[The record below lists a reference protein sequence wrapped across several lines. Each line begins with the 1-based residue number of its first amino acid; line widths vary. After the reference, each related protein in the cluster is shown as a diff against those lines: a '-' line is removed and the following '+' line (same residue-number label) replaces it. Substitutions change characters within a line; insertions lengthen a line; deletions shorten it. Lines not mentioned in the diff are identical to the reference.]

1 MQFNK
6 TVKKHLA
13 ALIFSVVMLNSLYAQ
28 DWPPPDSVVIGTV
41 EYDSIIYQSPIRIAI
56 EAEAAVRLS
65 NSADV
70 YLKWAALPDV
80 SNYTVRYKLG
90 EGDAAW
96 LSVQRSTNDLI
107 LENVPL
113 DITVTWEV
121 LVVGDSQVT
130 PVYQSDIGTVSTSQQ
145 HEPIQVSHRLYSK
158 LEGWFGK
165 DDNNEGFCEF
175 FRALNDIH
183 QYEKLAFLQAYAFD
197 NARFIKPAFPSSS
210 DIKDWYPAAT
220 VTGTGDGDECFPMA
234 TNCKC
239 KVISDGSNI
248 ATPNGGYDLVAR
260 KINPRSVQKIAHA
273 DEDRTTIDRFEAG
286 AAKFISLRQSES
298 FGGMAYAMS
307 NLQGA
312 NDENSVTTQASEIVF
327 FLACLTSNGGT
338 TTNLPSAC
346 QCRRPLYVDYEYT
359 TRLHVKAEKKNCWFS
374 KGAEAQ
380 AEDLAFVGVY
390 EGKTGKVT
398 PIAANQALLTRA
410 CSSSWNPDFW
420 INVLNL
426 AKPVADYYLQT
437 LDTTQSRIPTTQQV
451 NAFIDSLKALI
462 KTPFRNSSGTCE
474 EIQQD
479 KVLVSGR
486 DSLLLRPNAPIRVG
500 IFSSYYVRTRG
511 YGCWRAQAGIASDYF
526 LLGVVESEKKESED
540 PECCTDK
547 FANYVLG
554 SLSTPWNGDVKIDA
568 VNSLENRMQDVGF
581 LLSTYGSWDSLKR
594 DPSSG
599 QLLIKHQYDR
609 LYGPSCLNYGEMNGD
624 AEDRSRTNT
633 TDLNSVRV
641 YPNIVESCLN
651 VEVNAHAP
659 CHAQIRLVDLRG
671 GLSKTFFLG
680 HLEDGNRAFRFPVSD
695 IAKGNYVVH
704 CRLGQQDYSF
714 KVSIL

>member
-6 TVKKHLA
+6 TVKKHLV
-13 ALIFSVVMLNSLYAQ
+13 ALFVTVAMINGLYAQ

-41 EYDSIIYQSPIRIAI
+41 EYDSLIYQSPERIAI
-56 EAEAAVRLS
+56 EAQAAVRLA

-70 YLKWAALPDV
+70 YLKWEVLPGV

-96 LSVQRSTNDLI
+96 VSVQRSTNDLI

-113 DITVTWEV
+113 DIMVVWEV
-121 LVVGDSQVT
+121 LVVGDSQIT
-130 PVYQSDIGTVSTSQQ
+130 PVYQSDLGAVSTRQQ
-145 HEPIQVSHRLYSK
+145 YEPIQVSHRLYSK
-158 LEGWFGK
+158 LEGWFAK
-165 DDNNEGFCEF
+165 DDNDEGFCEF
-175 FRALNDIH
+175 FRALDVSP
-183 QYEKLAFLQAYAFD
+183 YEKLAFLQAYAFD
-197 NARFIKPAFPSSS
+197 NARFTKPALPSSS

-234 TNCKC
+234 GSCKC
-239 KVISDGSNI
+239 KVISDGSNL
-248 ATPNGGYDLVAR
+248 ATPNEKYDYDKR
-260 KINPRSVQKIAHA
+260 KILPQFVQKIAKS
-273 DEDRTTIDRFEAG
+273 DNDNTTIDRFEAG
-286 AAKFISLRQSES
+286 AAKFISLRQSEGA
-298 FGGMAYAMS
+298 GGMAYAMS

-312 NDENSVTTQASEIVF
+312 DDVTSVTTEVSEIVF
-327 FLACLTSNGGT
+327 FLACLTNNGGST
-338 TTNLPSAC
+338 SNLPSAC
-346 QCRRPLYVDYEYT
+346 QCRRPLYIDYEYT
-359 TRLHVKAEKKNCWFS
+359 TRLHVKAEKRNCWFS

-390 EGKTGKVT
+390 EGKTGDVT
-398 PIAANQALLTRA
+398 PIAANQAMLSRA

-426 AKPVADYYLQT
+426 AKPVGEYFLQR
-437 LDTTQSRIPTTQQV
+437 LDTTQSRIPTAAQLDSFV
-451 NAFIDSLKALI
+451 NALKVLI
-462 KTPFRNSSGTCE
+462 KTPFRNSSGVCE
-474 EIQQD
+474 EKQID

-486 DSLLLRPNAPIRVG
+486 DSFLLRPNAPIRVG

-511 YGCWRAQAGIASDYF
+511 YGCWRAQAGVASDYY

-554 SLSTPWNGDVKIDA
+554 SLSTPSNGDVQIDA

-599 QLLIKHQYDR
+599 QLLLSREYDR
-609 LYGPSCLNYGEMNGD
+609 LYGPSCLNYEEMSGGS
-624 AEDRSRTNT
+624 EERSRTKT
-633 TDLNSVRV
+633 ADLNRVKV
-641 YPNIVESCLN
+641 YPNVAEDNLN
-651 VEVNAHAP
+651 VEVHVHAP
-659 CHAQIRLVDLRG
+659 CHAQISLVDLRG

-680 HLEDGNRAFRFPVSD
+680 DLDQGSQAFQFHVSD
-695 IAKGNYVVH
+695 IAQGNYVVY
-704 CRLGQQDYSF
+704 CRLGDQDYSF
-714 KVSIL
+714 KISIL

>member
-13 ALIFSVVMLNSLYAQ
+13 ALIFSVVMLNGLYAQ

-41 EYDSIIYQSPIRIAI
+41 EYDSLIYQSPTRIAI

-70 YLKWAALPDV
+70 YLKWTALPDV
-80 SNYTVRYKLG
+80 ANYTVRYKLG

-96 LSVQRSTNDLI
+96 VSVQRSTNDLV

-113 DITVTWEV
+113 DITVVWEV
-121 LVVGDSQVT
+121 LVVGDAGV
-130 PVYQSDIGTVSTSQQ
+130 PPLYLSDLGAVSTRQQ

-165 DDNNEGFCEF
+165 DNNDEGFCEF
-175 FRALNDIH
+175 FRALDVS

-197 NARFIKPAFPSSS
+197 NARFVKPVFASSS

-234 TNCKC
+234 ENCKC

-248 ATPNGGYDLVAR
+248 ATPGVYDLLAR
-260 KINPRSVQKIAHA
+260 KINPRVTQKKAKSGP
-273 DEDRTTIDRFEAG
+273 DETVVDRFEAG
-286 AAKFISLRQSES
+286 AAKYIGLRQSEKK
-298 FGGMAYAMS
+298 GGMAYAMS
-307 NLQGA
+307 NMQGA
-312 NDENSVTTQASEIVF
+312 DDATAVTTQASEIVF
-327 FLACLTSNGGT
+327 FLACLTSNGGK
-338 TTNLPSAC
+338 TTNLPAAC
-346 QCRRPLYVDYEYT
+346 QCVRVLDINYEYT
-359 TRLHVKAEKKNCWFS
+359 TRLHVKAEKRNCIWS

-390 EGKTGKVT
+390 RGKTGDIK
-398 PIAANQALLTRA
+398 PIAANQALLTRS

-426 AKPVADYYLQT
+426 AKPVGEYFLQR
-437 LDTTQSRIPTTQQV
+437 LDTTQSRIPTAAQLDSFV
-451 NAFIDSLKALI
+451 NALKVLI
-462 KTPFRNSSGTCE
+462 KTPFRNSSGVCE
-474 EIQQD
+474 EVQKD

-486 DSLLLRPNAPIRVG
+486 DTLHLYPNSPIRVG
-500 IFSSYYVRTRG
+500 MFSSYYVRVRG
-511 YGCWRAQAGIASDYF
+511 YGCWWAQAGVASDYF
-526 LLGVVESEKKESED
+526 LVGVVEGPRTED
-540 PECCTDK
+540 PECCVDK

-554 SLSTPWNGDVKIDA
+554 SLSTPQNGTVPVHA

-581 LLSTYGSWDSLKR
+581 FLSTYGSWDSLKQ

-599 QLLIKHQYDR
+599 QLLLSHEYDR
-609 LYGPSCLNYGEMNGD
+609 LWGPSCTNGGEMNGN
-624 AEDRSRTNT
+624 AEERSAKKIVG
-633 TDLNSVRV
+633 LNKVRV
-641 YPNIVESCLN
+641 FPNVVEGHLN
-651 VEVNAHAP
+651 VEVNAQAP
-659 CHAQIRLVDLRG
+659 CHAQISLVDLRG

-680 HLEDGNRAFRFPVSD
+680 DLDQGNRTFQFQVSD

-704 CRLGQQDYSF
+704 CRLGDQDYSF